1 MGLLPAQRRKRNYYN
16 YLAFILDGPLV
27 ASIEGVL
34 LGTKHRLPCPI
45 QGVVRHHEKAMR
57 HTSPNKM
64 LTEPFEQERKAI
76 CRKKLE
82 KKVAGQIQAP
92 HLPPNPAG

>member
-1 MGLLPAQRRKRNYYN
+1 MGLLSAHCRKRNYPDYI
-16 YLAFILDGPLV
+16 AFILDGPLV
-27 ASIEGVL
+27 ASLEGVL

-45 QGVVRHHEKAMR
+45 QGEVRHHEKPQR
-57 HTSPNKM
+57 HISPTKM